1 MADLM
6 VNNAMPIL
14 IGLGVAFVLC
24 LALIVIGWSMW
35 RRETDR
41 KLAALSPTT
50 SEAPPMADALALSVA
65 TLPTPD
71 VAAPM
76 TAAQPAEDIPA
87 APSLPE
93 ASHTVVETPDAAPA
107 SSAYSLDA
115 LQLLRDPATGQL
127 RVGIGSDVYA
137 SARDVRRPEHQRLL
151 LGSTRDLLIFLG
163 QTRAA
168 AALPAGPA
176 PTVSGEPGPVP
187 AQPISVVRPAPAP
200 AATGAMRL
208 PSMNPFQQYKVV
220 KQLNAVPEAPELT
233 IAQQI
238 DNLLQDLTA
247 VSPLAG
253 RGLRVAGSPEGLVS
267 FELDGA
273 SYSDIDSVPDAGAR
287 DLLRAAVKQRRMNVH
302 SSVAPRSLLFGSSVV

>member
-14 IGLGVAFVLC
+14 IGLGVALVLC
-24 LALIVIGWSMW
+24 LGLIVFGWSMW
-35 RRETDR
+35 RKETDR
-41 KLAALSPTT
+41 KLAALSSPTP
-50 SEAPPMADALALSVA
+50 EAPPMADSPEAAVSALPAPDALAPVI
-65 TLPTPD
+65 
-71 VAAPM
+71 AAPPI
-76 TAAQPAEDIPA
+76 ASVSA

-93 ASHTVVETPDAAPA
+93 VTQAAVEAPDAAAAPP
-107 SSAYSLDA
+107 AYSLDA

-127 RVGIGSDVYA
+127 RVGIGTDVYA

-176 PTVSGEPGPVP
+176 PTVSGETGTVP
-187 AQPISVVRPAPAP
+187 AQPISVVRPATAP
-200 AATGAMRL
+200 TGAMRL

-247 VSPLAG
+247 VSQLAG
-253 RGLRVAGSPEGLVS
+253 RGLRVAGSPEGLVT

-287 DLLRAAVKQRRMNVH
+287 DLLRAAVKRWEAQ
-302 SSVAPRSLLFGSSVV
+302 AG

>member
-14 IGLGVAFVLC
+14 IGLGVALVLC
-24 LALIVIGWSMW
+24 LGLIVFGWSMW
-35 RRETDR
+35 RKETDR
-41 KLAALSPTT
+41 KLAALSSPTP
-50 SEAPPMADALALSVA
+50 EAPPMADSPEAAVSALPTSDALAPVI
-65 TLPTPD
+65 
-71 VAAPM
+71 AAPPI
-76 TAAQPAEDIPA
+76 ASASA

-93 ASHTVVETPDAAPA
+93 VTQAAVEAPDAAAAPP
-107 SSAYSLDA
+107 AYSLDA

-127 RVGIGSDVYA
+127 RVGIGTDVYA

-176 PTVSGEPGPVP
+176 PTVSGETGTVP
-187 AQPISVVRPAPAP
+187 AQPISVVRPATAP
-200 AATGAMRL
+200 TGAMRL

-247 VSPLAG
+247 VSPLTG
-253 RGLRVAGSPEGLVS
+253 RGLRVAGSPGGLVS
-267 FELDGA
+267 FEFDGA
-273 SYSDIDSVPDAGAR
+273 SYSDIDAVPDPAAR
-287 DLLRAAVKQRRMNVH
+287 DLLRAAVKRWEAQ
-302 SSVAPRSLLFGSSVV
+302 AG

>member
-24 LALIVIGWSMW
+24 LGLIVLGWSMW
-35 RRETDR
+35 RKETDR
-41 KLAALSPTT
+41 KLAALSPTA
-50 SEAPPMADALALSVA
+50 SETPATADALGMSV
-65 TLPTPD
+65 PTPPIAD
-71 VAAPM
+71 VAAPVA
-76 TAAQPAEDIPA
+76 AAQPA
-87 APSLPE
+87 APISVASSLPE
-93 ASHTVVETPDAAPA
+93 APSAVVESAEAALP
-107 SSAYSLDA
+107 AYSLDA

-137 SARDVRRPEHQRLL
+137 SARDVQRPEHQRLL

-176 PTVSGEPGPVP
+176 PTASGEPDPVA
-187 AQPISVVRPAPAP
+187 AQPLTVARPAPAP
-200 AATGAMRL
+200 TGAMRL

-267 FELDGA
+267 FEIDGA

-287 DLLRAAVKQRRMNVH
+287 DLLRAAVKRWEAQ
-302 SSVAPRSLLFGSSVV
+302 AG